1 MNQKPSDRQ
10 NWGEFPLKDLF
21 VWTTTTNR
29 KVQAIVQQLIEIL
42 YASKYLIV
50 LETFINKTYYQ
61 YYDKLNEFN
70 TSKYFSSGVDSLSS
84 ILTFQCTMRAITE
97 VIFASDPKQARIRG
111 KYEEIIFVRTYAY
124 CSNLTCIRQK
134 RYCVITSYDC
144 QILPFK
150 GILPYVIWNILRAI
164 RN

>member
-61 YYDKLNEFN
+61 YYDKLNGFK
-70 TSKYFSSGVDSLSS
+70 TSKYFSCWFVIVNLDFSMYYESYS
-84 ILTFQCTMRAITE
+84 E